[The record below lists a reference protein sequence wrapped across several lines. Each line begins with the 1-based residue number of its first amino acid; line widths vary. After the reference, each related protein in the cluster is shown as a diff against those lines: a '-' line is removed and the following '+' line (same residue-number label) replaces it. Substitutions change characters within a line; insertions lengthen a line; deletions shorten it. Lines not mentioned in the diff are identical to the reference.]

1 MGNQVVIKKYDLSE
15 KHAATAGLNRL
26 YKIYHGVNKETKA
39 EVSVWNLSKDDLLKR
54 DVPVKD
60 KAVQEQLFMII
71 RKDIAYIKDAGID
84 SPGILKAIEVLIY
97 YYNIVQLVT
106 IISHVKTLFVAGI

>member
-1 MGNQVVIKKYDLSE
+1 MGNQVVIKKNDLPE
-15 KHAATAGLNRL
+15 KHGATAGFNRL

-54 DVPVKD
+54 DIPIKD

-71 RKDIAYIKDAGID
+71 RKDIAYMKEAGVD
-84 SPGILKAIEVLIY
+84 SAGILKAIEVCI
-97 YYNIVQLVT
+97 
-106 IISHVKTLFVAGI
+106 